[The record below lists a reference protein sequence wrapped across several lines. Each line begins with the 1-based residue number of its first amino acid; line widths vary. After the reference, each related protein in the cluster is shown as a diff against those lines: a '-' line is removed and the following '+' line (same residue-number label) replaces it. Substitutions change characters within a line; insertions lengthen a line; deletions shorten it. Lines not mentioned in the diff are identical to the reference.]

1 MVVTADEVMFR
12 GLKNQA
18 NRIPEEDRVMLV
30 YGRNLDD
37 AGINVIKELLKLCR
51 TQVGPRKALKKR
63 DDVTKEE
70 ILQIKDE
77 FFNQFLPEGWY
88 FDGSAYRTRDGFCSS
103 LEHPNLELLIQRHLD
118 EINDEIGEYNRSLR
132 KQVQEEQKQYE

>member
-37 AGINVIKELLKLCR
+37 AGINVIQELLKLCR

-63 DDVTKEE
+63 DDVTNEE
-70 ILQIKDE
+70 IQ
-77 FFNQFLPEGWY
+77 
-88 FDGSAYRTRDGFCSS
+88 
-103 LEHPNLELLIQRHLD
+103 
-118 EINDEIGEYNRSLR
+118 
-132 KQVQEEQKQYE
+132 